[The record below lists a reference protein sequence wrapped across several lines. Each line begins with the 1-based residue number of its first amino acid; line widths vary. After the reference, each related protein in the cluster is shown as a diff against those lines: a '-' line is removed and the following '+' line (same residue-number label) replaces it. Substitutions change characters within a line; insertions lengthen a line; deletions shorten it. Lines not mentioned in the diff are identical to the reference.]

1 MAYPTVSAPYGFR
14 PINRLDGIA
23 YAGATRTYK
32 IASTYN
38 TPIFNGDLVILVTGG
53 TIEKFTGTASGF
65 PVGVF
70 MGCNYTSSQSQPL
83 QAQYYPGTSVT
94 NASAMV
100 VIDPTALFQV
110 VATTALSAVSSGAL
124 ASIGSNVEV
133 VTGTGN
139 ATSGDSGMSILA
151 GSEAGTAAFPIRV
164 VDVVYATATG
174 ADTFPELIVKINL
187 NQFNYTTGV

>member
-14 PINRLDGIA
+14 PLNRLDGA
-23 YAGATRTYK
+23 PYAGATRTYK
-32 IASTYN
+32 IASNYN
-38 TPIFNGDLVILVTGG
+38 TPIFNGDLVVLVTGG
-53 TIEKFTGTASGF
+53 TIEKFTGTATGS

-70 MGCNYTSSQSQPL
+70 MGCNYTSAQSQPL

-100 VIDPTALFQV
+100 VVDPTALFQV
-110 VATTALSAVSSGAL
+110 VATTAGSAVSAGAL
-124 ASIGSNVEV
+124 ASIGSNMEV

-139 ATSGDSGMSILA
+139 STTGDSGMSVLA

-174 ADTFPELIVKINL
+174 ADAFPELIVKINL
-187 NQFNYTTGV
+187 HQFNNTTGV

>member
-14 PINRLDGIA
+14 PINRLDGVA

-32 IASTYN
+32 IASNYN

-53 TIEKFTGTASGF
+53 TIEKFTGTDAGF

-94 NASAMV
+94 SASAMV

-110 VATTALSAVSSGAL
+110 VATTDASVVSSGAL

-133 VTGTGN
+133 VTGTGD
-139 ATSGDSGMSILA
+139 ATTGNSGMSILA
-151 GSEAGTAAFPIRV
+151 GSEAVTGTFPIRV

>member
-14 PINRLDGIA
+14 PLNRLDGA
-23 YAGATRTYK
+23 SYAGATRTYK
-32 IASTYN
+32 IASNYN
-38 TPIFNGDLVILVTGG
+38 TPIFFGDLVILVTGG
-53 TIEKFTGTASGF
+53 TIEKFTGTNSGS

-70 MGCNYTSSQSQPL
+70 MGVNYTSSQSQPL

-100 VIDPTALFQV
+100 IVDANVLYSV
-110 VATTALSAVSSGAL
+110 VATTSGSAVSSGAL

-139 ATSGDSGMSILA
+139 TNTGDSGMSVLA
-151 GSEAGTAAFPIRV
+151 GSEAVTGTFPIRV
-164 VDVVYATATG
+164 VDVVPETATG

-187 NQFNYTTGV
+187 TQFTNTTGV

>member
-14 PINRLDGIA
+14 PINRLDGVA

-32 IASTYN
+32 IASNYN
-38 TPIFNGDLVILVTGG
+38 TPIYNGDLVILVTGG

-110 VATTALSAVSSGAL
+110 VATTALSAVSAGAL
-124 ASIGSNVEV
+124 ASIGANVEV

-139 ATSGDSGMSILA
+139 NTTGDSGMSVLA

>member
-14 PINRLDGIA
+14 PINRLDGA
-23 YAGATRTYK
+23 PYAGATRTYK

-38 TPIFNGDLVILVTGG
+38 TPIYNGDLVVLVTGG
-53 TIEKFTGTASGF
+53 TIEKFTGTASGS
-65 PVGVF
+65 PCGVF
-70 MGCNYTSSQSQPL
+70 MGCSYTSSQGQPL
-83 QAQYYPGTSVT
+83 NAQYYPGTSVT
-94 NASAMV
+94 NAAAVV

-110 VATTALSAVSSGAL
+110 VATTAGSAVSSGSL
-124 ASIGSNVEV
+124 ASIGANVEV

-139 ATSGDSGMSILA
+139 ANTGDSGMSVLA

-174 ADTFPELIVKINL
+174 SDTFPELIVKINL
-187 NQFNYTTGV
+187 NQFNNTTGV

>member
-1 MAYPTVSAPYGFR
+1 MAYPTVSAPNGFR
-14 PINRLDGIA
+14 PINRLDGVA

-32 IASTYN
+32 IASNYN
-38 TPIFNGDLVILVTGG
+38 TPIYNGDLVILVTGG

-110 VATTALSAVSSGAL
+110 VATTALSAVSAGAL
-124 ASIGSNVEV
+124 ASIGANVEV

-139 ATSGDSGMSILA
+139 NTTGDSGMSVLA

>member
-14 PINRLDGIA
+14 PINRLDGVA

-53 TIEKFTGTASGF
+53 TIEKFTGTDSGF

-94 NASAMV
+94 SASAMV

-110 VATTALSAVSSGAL
+110 VATTDASVVSSGAL

-133 VTGTGN
+133 VTGTGD
-139 ATSGDSGMSILA
+139 ATTGNSGMSILA

>member
-14 PINRLDGIA
+14 PINRLDGVA

-32 IASTYN
+32 IASNYN

-53 TIEKFTGTASGF
+53 TIEKFTGTDAGF

-94 NASAMV
+94 SASAMV

-110 VATTALSAVSSGAL
+110 VATTAGSVVSAGAL
-124 ASIGSNVEV
+124 ASIGANVEV
-133 VTGTGN
+133 VTGTGDVTTGN
-139 ATSGDSGMSILA
+139 SGMSILA
-151 GSEAGTAAFPIRV
+151 GSEAVTGTFPIRV

-174 ADTFPELIVKINL
+174 ANTFPELIVKINL

>member
-14 PINRLDGIA
+14 PINRLDGVA

-38 TPIFNGDLVILVTGG
+38 TAIFNGDLVVLVTGG

-70 MGCNYTSSQSQPL
+70 MGCNYTSSQGQPL

-124 ASIGSNVEV
+124 ASIGANVEV
-133 VTGTGN
+133 VTGTGD
-139 ATSGDSGMSILA
+139 ATTGNSGMSILA

>member
-14 PINRLDGIA
+14 PINRLDGMP

-38 TPIFNGDLVILVTGG
+38 TPIYNGDLVILVTGG

-65 PVGVF
+65 PLGVF
-70 MGCNYTSSQSQPL
+70 MGCNYTSAQSQPL

-110 VATTALSAVSSGAL
+110 VATTAGSAVSAGAL
-124 ASIGSNVEV
+124 ASIGSNMEV

-139 ATSGDSGMSILA
+139 ANTGDSGMSVLA

-174 ADTFPELIVKINL
+174 ADTFPELIVKVNL

>member
-14 PINRLDGIA
+14 PLNRLDGA
-23 YAGATRTYK
+23 SYAGATRTYK
-32 IASTYN
+32 IASNYN
-38 TPIFNGDLVILVTGG
+38 TPIFFGDLVILVTGG
-53 TIEKFTGTASGF
+53 TIEKFTGTNSGS

-70 MGCNYTSSQSQPL
+70 MGVNYTSSQSQPL

-100 VIDPTALFQV
+100 IVDANVLYSV
-110 VATTALSAVSSGAL
+110 VATTSGSVVSSGAL

-139 ATSGDSGMSILA
+139 TNTGDSGMSVLA
-151 GSEAGTAAFPIRV
+151 GSEAVTGTFPIRV
-164 VDVVYATATG
+164 VDVVPETATG
-174 ADTFPELIVKINL
+174 ANTFPELIVKINL
-187 NQFNYTTGV
+187 TQFTNTTGV